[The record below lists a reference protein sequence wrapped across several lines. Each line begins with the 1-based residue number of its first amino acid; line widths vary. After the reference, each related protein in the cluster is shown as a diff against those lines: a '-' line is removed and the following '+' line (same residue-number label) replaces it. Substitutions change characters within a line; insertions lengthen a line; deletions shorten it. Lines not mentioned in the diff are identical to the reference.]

1 MQVAFFGS
9 VATFV
14 SRMNH
19 QKAFYCLSF
28 YIFFVY
34 TGIFLYTTKGVLVF
48 FTPYFNNIE
57 IVDFD
62 IDKLFPY

>member
-1 MQVAFFGS
+1 
-9 VATFV
+9 
-14 SRMNH
+14 MNH

-28 YIFFVY
+28 YIFFAY
-34 TGIFLYTTKGVLVF
+34 TGIYLYTTKGVLVF